1 MAIVKRVQY
10 HKPWLRKT
18 RADIRLGIR
27 LEGVRKIAEREGV
40 SREWVW
46 MVRTG
51 RGTSARIAAALKAE
65 GISVEPRRRGR

>member
-27 LEGVRKIAEREGV
+27 LEGV

-51 RGTSARIAAALKAE
+51 RGKSARIAAALKAE
-65 GISVEPRRRGR
+65 GIPVEPMRR

>member
-1 MAIVKRVQY
+1 MAIQNNTVEMVTCLK
-10 HKPWLRKT
+10 
-18 RADIRLGIR
+18 
-27 LEGVRKIAEREGV
+27 GVRKIAEREGV

>member
-27 LEGVRKIAEREGV
+27 LEGVTKIAERFGV
-40 SREWVW
+40 RREWVW

-51 RGTSARIAAALKAE
+51 RGKSARIAAALKAE
-65 GISVEPRRRGR
+65 GIPVEPMRR